1 MIQVHFLLE
10 GRVSK
15 LFAFEKEQ
23 LIYNIGGVKIGGGL
37 GETPT
42 VLAGTIFYGG
52 HKIVEDVKKGIFDK
66 VKATELV
73 NKQDEMSAMTGNPAL
88 VQIFAETSEAM
99 IRYIDFITELTA
111 APFLIDSS
119 DADVRLS
126 GLKHA
131 EEIGLLDQAIYNSI
145 NVSITKEELR
155 VLGEIQHEC
164 ALVLAFNP
172 QDSTIAGR
180 RAVLETGVMELDKG
194 LLELCKDI
202 GVTKPLLDT
211 AVTAMG
217 AGAGSAAAFTFVSK
231 TLYGYPTGSGVHN
244 APASWS
250 WLRKYKKINKEAF
263 QTADIASNLIVQLMG
278 ADFVLYGPIE
288 NADRAF
294 PVVAMGDA
302 FTAESAYLEFGI
314 EPGPDHPFKKLL

>member
-1 MIQVHFLLE
+1 MFV
-10 GRVSK
+10 
-15 LFAFEKEQ
+15 FEKEQ

-52 HKIVEDVKKGIFDK
+52 HKIIDDVKQGTFDK
-66 VKATELV
+66 AKATELV
-73 NKQDEMSAMTGNPAL
+73 KKQDEMSAMTGNPAL

-99 IRYIDFITELTA
+99 IRYIDFVTELTS
-111 APFLIDSS
+111 APFLIDAT
-119 DADVRLS
+119 DATVRLA
-126 GLKHA
+126 GLRHS

-145 NVSITKEELR
+145 NVSATKEEISQLK
-155 VLGEIQHEC
+155 EIQHET

-172 QDSTIAGR
+172 KDSTIAGR
-180 RAVLETGVMELDKG
+180 RDVLENGVMEQEKG
-194 LLELCKDI
+194 LLEICKDI

-231 TLYGYPTGSGVHN
+231 TVYGYPTGSGVHN
-244 APASWS
+244 APASWA
-250 WLRKYKKINKEAF
+250 WLRKYKKINREAF

>member
-1 MIQVHFLLE
+1 MFV
-10 GRVSK
+10 
-15 LFAFEKEQ
+15 FEKEQ
-23 LIYNIGGVKIGGGL
+23 IIYNIGGVKIGGGL

-52 HKIVEDVKKGIFDK
+52 HKIVDDVKKGVFDK
-66 VKATELV
+66 EKATELIA
-73 NKQDEMSAMTGNPAL
+73 KQDEMSSMTGNPAL

-99 IRYIDFITELTA
+99 LRYIDFVTDLTA
-111 APFLIDSS
+111 APFLIDSTEAS
-119 DADVRLS
+119 VRIA

-131 EEIGLLDQAIYNSI
+131 EEVGLLDQAVYNSI
-145 NVSITKEELR
+145 NVSISKEELSQ
-155 VLGEIQHEC
+155 LGEIQHEC
-164 ALVLAFNP
+164 AIVLAFNP

-180 RAVLETGVMELDKG
+180 RAVLEKGALEQDKG
-194 LLELCKDI
+194 LLELCKEI

-217 AGAGSAAAFTFVSK
+217 AGAGSAAAFTFVCK
-231 TLYGYPTGSGVHN
+231 TVYGLPTGSGVHN

-250 WLRKYKKINKEAF
+250 WLRKYKKINRDVF
-263 QTADIASNLIVQLMG
+263 QTADIASNLIVQMMG

-288 NADRAF
+288 NAERVF
-294 PVVAMGDA
+294 PVVAMGDT

>member
-1 MIQVHFLLE
+1 M
-10 GRVSK
+10 
-15 LFAFEKEQ
+15 
-23 LIYNIGGVKIGGGL
+23 KIGGSL

-52 HKIVEDVKKGIFDK
+52 HKIVDDVKKGVFDK
-66 VKATELV
+66 KKATALIQ
-73 NKQDEMSAMTGNPAL
+73 KQDEMSAMTGNPAL

-99 IRYIDFITELTA
+99 IKYIDFVTDLTA
-111 APFLIDSS
+111 APFLIDSTGV
-119 DADVRLS
+119 DVRIS

-131 EEIGLLDQAIYNSI
+131 EEIGLLDQAIYNSLNI
-145 NVSITKEELR
+145 SATKEELSQ
-155 VLGEIQHEC
+155 LSEIQHEC
-164 ALVLAFNP
+164 AIVLAFNP

-180 RAVLETGVMELDKG
+180 RAVLEKGAMELDKG
-194 LLELCKDI
+194 LFELCKEI

-231 TLYGYPTGSGVHN
+231 TLYGIPTGSGVHN
-244 APASWS
+244 APASWP
-250 WLRKYKKINKEAF
+250 WLRKYKKINRDVF

-288 NADRAF
+288 NAERAF
-294 PVVAMGDA
+294 PVVAMGDT

-314 EPGPDHPFKKLL
+314 EPGPDHPFRKLL

>member
-1 MIQVHFLLE
+1 MFVFQ
-10 GRVSK
+10 
-15 LFAFEKEQ
+15 KEQ

-52 HKIVEDVKKGIFDK
+52 HKIVEDVKKGTFDK
-66 VKATELV
+66 TKATELV
-73 NKQDEMSAMTGNPAL
+73 KKQEEMSAMTGNPAL

-99 IRYIDFITELTA
+99 INYIDFVTDLTP
-111 APFLIDSS
+111 APFIIDSTE
-119 DADVRLS
+119 AKVRIA

-145 NVSITKEELR
+145 NVSASKEELSQ
-155 VLGEIQHEC
+155 LGEIQHEC
-164 ALVLAFNP
+164 AIVLAFNP
-172 QDSTIAGR
+172 KDSTIAGR
-180 RAVLETGVMELDKG
+180 REVLENGVMELDKG
-194 LLELCKDI
+194 LLDLCKDI

-231 TLYGYPTGSGVHN
+231 TLYGFPTGSGVHN
-244 APASWS
+244 APASWA
-250 WLRKYKKINKEAF
+250 WLRKYKKINREAF
-263 QTADIASNLIVQLMG
+263 YTADIASNLIVQIMG

-288 NADRAF
+288 NAERAF
-294 PVVAMGDA
+294 PVVAMGDT